1 LSGND
6 QSSKGNKL
14 SGNVHEQKV
23 FETKNYDE
31 FVIRDV
37 IEMMEYIQP
46 STLT

>member
-1 LSGND
+1 MI
-6 QSSKGNKL
+6 K
-14 SGNVHEQKV
+14 VQKATNYR
-23 FETKNYDE
+23 ETSTSRKYLKPKTRYDE